1 MKYTAQ
7 DENQVANIARG
18 KAECYI
24 CHKTLIKSCIL
35 SYKVAVL
42 SVIVFTPIMCSIQNL
57 LYKAEKPSV
66 RPSRL
71 YLDVSELIDFKL
83 SQARITKLLGTRSF
97 FLKVSKCFLLPSGE
111 L

>member
-1 MKYTAQ
+1 
-7 DENQVANIARG
+7 
-18 KAECYI
+18 
-24 CHKTLIKSCIL
+24 
-35 SYKVAVL
+35 
-42 SVIVFTPIMCSIQNL
+42 MCSLPVQSLIIYHL
-57 LYKAEKPSV
+57 LYKAEKPSVRPSV

-97 FLKVSKCFLLPSGE
+97 FLKVSKCFRLPSGE